1 MNIVHFFSIRLN
13 GKVPF
18 KSVFVNDML
27 VIGTM
32 INVIATLIALAVMI
46 QTDNAILA
54 VVIHLIPLPYN
65 VFLVLAVWRASGH
78 DSLALMLA
86 AGWFILITII

>member
-1 MNIVHFFSIRLN
+1 MNIVDFFTTRLN
-13 GKVPF
+13 GRAPF
-18 KSVFVNDML
+18 KKVFINDML

-32 INVIATLIALAVMI
+32 INVIATSIALVVMI

-54 VVIHLIPLPYN
+54 VILHALPLPYN
-65 VFLVLAVWRASGH
+65 AFLVLAVWRSSGH

-86 AGWFILITII
+86 AVWFVLMTII

>member
-1 MNIVHFFSIRLN
+1 MYIVDFFTARLN
-13 GKVPF
+13 GRVPF

-32 INVIATLIALAVMI
+32 INVMATLIALLVMI

-54 VVIHLIPLPYN
+54 VILHALPLPYN
-65 VFLVLAVWRASGH
+65 AFLVLVVWRTSGH
-78 DSLALMLA
+78 DSVALMLA
-86 AGWFILITII
+86 AAWFIFMTII